1 MTNRAGHDGQHMRRQ
16 MTGSVAGH
24 DGGVSR
30 VRLLD
35 AWYYSVSRKTEAKST
50 EA

>member
-1 MTNRAGHDGQHMRRQ
+1 

-35 AWYYSVSRKTEAKST
+35 AWYDIRKRASELRHDPRGGIVAGLTLPAES
-50 EA
+50 